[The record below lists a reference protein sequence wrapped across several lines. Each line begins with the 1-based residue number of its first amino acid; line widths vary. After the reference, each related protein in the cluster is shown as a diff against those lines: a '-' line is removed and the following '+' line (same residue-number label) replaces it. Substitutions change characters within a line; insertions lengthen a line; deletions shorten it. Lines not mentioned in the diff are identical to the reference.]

1 MTETT
6 KQNSQSKLSFAEEC
20 DVLLPI
26 YIWGQEKGWEF
37 LSPEQVQKL
46 VDGGR
51 LRWTDLGY
59 YEVIDFEKFGANK
72 SDNAQL
78 MVDMF
83 MSTLVNAFEKAL
95 IEQLHYCPSEEWES
109 KTQEEK
115 WVVDKLVF
123 YLTFNII
130 LDELPDKLLAFYSG
144 NATEDKIG
152 IFTQ

>member
-1 MTETT
+1 MTETSM
-6 KQNSQSKLSFAEEC
+6 QNSLTKLSLTEEC

-37 LSPEQVQKL
+37 LSPEQVQTL

-59 YEVIDFEKFGANK
+59 YEVIDLQKIGKNK

-83 MSTLVNAFEKAL
+83 MSTLVSAFEKVL
-95 IEQLHYCPSEEWES
+95 IEQLHYCPPEEWES

-115 WVVDKLVF
+115 WAVDKSVF
-123 YLTFNII
+123 YLTFVIK
-130 LDELPDKLLAFYSG
+130 LDELPDKMLAVYSG
-144 NATEDKIG
+144 NAKEDK
-152 IFTQ
+152 